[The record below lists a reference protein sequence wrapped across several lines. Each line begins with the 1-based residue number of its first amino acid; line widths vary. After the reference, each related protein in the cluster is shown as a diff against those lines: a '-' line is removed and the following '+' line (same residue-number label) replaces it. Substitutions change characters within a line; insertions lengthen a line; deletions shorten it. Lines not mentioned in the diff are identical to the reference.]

1 MATRTAPTVTGSPRA
16 WIALTNCTAMR
27 HKKAKATGWSRFETK
42 IAAFLIELAQTPDVW
57 GYERK
62 GRAEL
67 ELN

>member
-1 MATRTAPTVTGSPRA
+1 
-16 WIALTNCTAMR
+16 MR